1 MPNSPPKMDARTA
14 QWLPWLVA
22 MSFFMQMLDGTIL
35 NTALP
40 AIARSL
46 SENPLR
52 MQAVVISY
60 LLTQAIGIAASGWLT
75 DRWGPRTLMSAAIGL
90 FTLGSLLCALSTSLY
105 FMVGARIIQGAGG
118 ALMMPVGRL
127 VILRLYPRG
136 DLVRVMSIIP
146 IPGLFGN
153 LIGPA
158 LGGFLVEYASWHWI
172 FLINLPVG
180 CLGVA
185 ATLAL
190 MPRFEPDKKA
200 FDFLGFSVFALSLVL
215 ITLAIEGF
223 SRQQGS
229 PALAGLLA
237 FGGLLTQAFYW
248 VSLSRRPQSL
258 FQLSIFKTAAFR
270 SGLAANL
277 FTRLGTGATPF
288 LLPLLLQ
295 VVLGYSALKAGLMI
309 MPMALASVL
318 AKLVAR
324 PLSNHFKYRSV
335 LLTNTFFQGAL
346 IAALALV
353 PLDLNPVIFCLHL
366 AVLGAVN
373 SIQFSFLNT
382 YTLMDL
388 PYQDSGSGNALMSVV
403 MQLSFSLAVG
413 LAAASLHLFQGPADS
428 VSNPALILPAFKY
441 TFIAL
446 GSMSVFSGLLFFLGP
461 RK

>member
-1 MPNSPPKMDARTA
+1 
-14 QWLPWLVA
+14 
-22 MSFFMQMLDGTIL
+22 MQMLDGSIL

-52 MQAVVISY
+52 IQALVISY

-105 FMVGARIIQGAGG
+105 VMVGARIIQGAGG

-136 DLVRVMSIIP
+136 ELVRVMSIIP

-180 CLGVA
+180 ALGIA

-190 MPRFEPDKKA
+190 MPRFEPDRKP
-200 FDFLGFSVFALSLVL
+200 FDFPGFCVFGLSLVL
-215 ITLAIEGF
+215 ITLAIEGI
-223 SRQQGS
+223 SHQRVS
-229 PALAGLLA
+229 PVLAGLLA
-237 FGGLLTQAFYW
+237 AGGLLTQGLYW

-258 FQLSIFKTAAFR
+258 FKPSIFSTPAFR
-270 SGLAANL
+270 TGLAANL

-318 AKLVAR
+318 AKLAAR
-324 PLSNHFKYRSV
+324 PLSTRFKYRGI
-335 LLTNTFFQGAL
+335 LLTNTFFQGSL
-346 IAALALV
+346 IAALALI

-428 VSNPALILPAFKY
+428 AAAPALLLPAFKY

-446 GSMSVFSGLLFFLGP
+446 GSMSVFSAILFFFGP
-461 RK
+461 NK

>member
-1 MPNSPPKMDARTA
+1 MDARTA
-14 QWLPWLVA
+14 RWLPWLVA

-46 SENPLR
+46 GENPLR
-52 MQAVVISY
+52 MQAVVVSY

-90 FTLGSLLCALSTSLY
+90 FTLGSLMCALSTNLY

-136 DLVRVMSIIP
+136 ELVRVMSIIP

-180 CLGVA
+180 LLGIA
-185 ATLAL
+185 ATQAL
-190 MPRFEPDKKA
+190 MPRFEPERDKP
-200 FDFLGFSVFALSLVL
+200 FDFPGFAVFGLSLIL
-215 ITLAIEGF
+215 ITLAIEGI
-223 SRQQGS
+223 SHQRGH
-229 PALAGLLA
+229 PALAALLAAGGLLA
-237 FGGLLTQAFYW
+237 QAYYW

-258 FQLSIFKTAAFR
+258 FKPAIFKTAAFR
-270 SGLAANL
+270 TGLPANL
-277 FTRLGTGATPF
+277 FTRLATGATPF

-295 VVLGYSALKAGLMI
+295 VVLGYSALKAGLLI

-318 AKLVAR
+318 AKLAAK
-324 PLSNHFKYRSV
+324 PLAGHFKYRTI

-346 IAALALV
+346 IAALALA
-353 PLDLNPVIFCLHL
+353 PLDLNPLIFCLHL

-413 LAAASLHLFQGPADS
+413 LAAASLHLFQGQAGDS
-428 VSNPALILPAFKY
+428 GTDPALILPAFQY
-441 TFIAL
+441 TFIIL
-446 GSMSVFSGLLFFLGP
+446 GSTSIFSAILFFFGP
-461 RK
+461 DK